1 MIRICT
7 YYVRKVSWLESER
20 NGEKLSAYCYTIK
33 QAAIL
38 LQEAL
43 HVCHGQA
50 SILLISRGSFT
61 HNAIRVF
68 LLCIGFS

>member
-1 MIRICT
+1 MIRT
-7 YYVRKVSWLESER
+7 YVRKVSWLESER

-33 QAAIL
+33 QAAIF

-50 SILLISRGSFT
+50 SIILISRGSPF
-61 HNAIRVF
+61 NAI
-68 LLCIGFS
+68 GDFSFYA